1 MLELRGMSRRD
12 LQALAEKQGI
22 DATLKSGAIISLM
35 CEQRRAVALLG
46 GNLKSSADVVR
57 EVKMEFEELTRRH
70 MADLERLAAKASK
83 LFAKHGVPRCEEVVA
98 HFYEEAIT
106 TMTTAQSH
114 INPFLPAS
122 VIKPAGVEPMSAEV
136 PPPASIKHAGVE
148 SKPDALSGNSGE
160 PTPVS
165 AVRSTRKAR
174 SRRARKPKAAPA
186 RSATSFDL
194 HGTIVKVN
202 HESKFAFI
210 RTASRHTDFYVGRH
224 QFHRGMELGDEVS
237 FEGEIKSRV
246 QGGRCPEAYR
256 VNLLARAW
264 IRYR

>member
-1 MLELRGMSRRD
+1 
-12 LQALAEKQGI
+12 
-22 DATLKSGAIISLM
+22 
-35 CEQRRAVALLG
+35 
-46 GNLKSSADVVR
+46 
-57 EVKMEFEELTRRH
+57 MEFEELTRGH
-70 MADLERLAAKASK
+70 MAGLERLAAKASK
-83 LFAKHGVPRCEEVVA
+83 LFAKHGVPQGEEVVA
-98 HFYEEAIT
+98 HSYEEAIT
-106 TMTTAQSH
+106 TMTTAQSQL
-114 INPFLPAS
+114 NPFLPAS

-148 SKPDALSGNSGE
+148 FKPDVLSGNS
-160 PTPVS
+160 
-165 AVRSTRKAR
+165 STRKAR

-186 RSATSFDL
+186 RSATSFDM

-210 RTASRHTDFYVGRH
+210 RTASRHTDFYVGRQH
-224 QFHRGMELGDEVS
+224 FRRGMKVGDEVS
-237 FEGEIKSRV
+237 FEGEIEPRV